1 MDKPQVDN
9 ARKAKTGKSAVGLVV
24 IAIMIVI
31 IIAAITYVLMQPGVL
46 ESVISIVTIVAVVA
60 VALVIIGYVAMAIMA
75 IPMYA
80 YKGEQYQEGVDYNLD
95 DVKSVE
101 GKDDKNE
108 ER

>member
-1 MDKPQVDN
+1 MIAEIKKKFIMT
-9 ARKAKTGKSAVGLVV
+9 AMIAITILLL
-24 IAIMIVI
+24 AIMIVI
-31 IIAAITYVLMQPGVL
+31 IIAAIAYVLMQPGVL
-46 ESVISIVTIVAVVA
+46 ESVINIVAIVAVVA

>member
-1 MDKPQVDN
+1 M
-9 ARKAKTGKSAVGLVV
+9 
-24 IAIMIVI
+24 
-31 IIAAITYVLMQPGVL
+31 
-46 ESVISIVTIVAVVA
+46 
-60 VALVIIGYVAMAIMA
+60 ALVIIGYVAMAIMA